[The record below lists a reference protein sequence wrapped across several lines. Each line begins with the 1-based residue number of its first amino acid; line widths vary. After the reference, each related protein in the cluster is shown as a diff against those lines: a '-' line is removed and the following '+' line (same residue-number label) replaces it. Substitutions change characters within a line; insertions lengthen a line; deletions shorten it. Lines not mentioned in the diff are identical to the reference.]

1 MTEVP
6 FRVVAS
12 GIGFTEGPLWL
23 PRGDLLVVSMSRG
36 LVYSLRLDD
45 PTKIADYETGGGPN
59 GLAVDKDGTVVV
71 AQNGGAL
78 FAGRSKRPVR
88 PGIQLIRNGE
98 VIDEVVTGCLAP
110 NDLAFAPDGTLWF
123 TDPGN
128 STDPSFA
135 PRVSR
140 YDFATARLDTVVTD
154 VKFPNGLAF
163 GSDGDLYLA
172 DTTTSEILRF
182 SVGPDGTSRRS
193 VYCIV
198 PDGGG
203 PDGIALDANGSLYVT
218 AFETNEVVIFDK
230 GGALARRIPMGEK
243 SRPTNLCFAGD
254 DLGTLVITLASGGRV
269 VALNESFEG
278 ALP

>member
-1 MTEVP
+1 MAEVP

-23 PRGDLLVVSMSRG
+23 PGGDLLVVSMSRG

-45 PTKIADYETGGGPN
+45 TAKIITFETGGGPN

-88 PGIQLIRNGE
+88 PGIQLIRSGE
-98 VIDEVVTGCLAP
+98 VVDEVVTGCLAP

-140 YDFATARLDTVVTD
+140 YDFATGRMDTVVTEA
-154 VKFPNGLAF
+154 KFPNGLAF

-172 DTTTSEILRF
+172 DSTTDEILRF
-182 SVGPDGTSRRS
+182 SVGPDGASRRS

-198 PDGGG
+198 PDGGN
-203 PDGIALDANGSLYVT
+203 PDGIAFDANGSLYVA
-218 AFETNEVVIFDK
+218 AFETDEVVVFDR
-230 GGALARRIPMGEK
+230 GGALSRRIHMGDR

-254 DLGTLVITLASGGRV
+254 DLSTLVVTLASGGRV
-269 VALNESFEG
+269 VALDESFEG